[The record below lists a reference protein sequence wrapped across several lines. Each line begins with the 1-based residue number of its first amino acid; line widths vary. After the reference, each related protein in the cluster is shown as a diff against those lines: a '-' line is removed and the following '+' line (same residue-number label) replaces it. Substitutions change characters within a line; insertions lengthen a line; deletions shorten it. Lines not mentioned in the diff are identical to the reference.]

1 MPTTELTAVPA
12 QAAPVDDSPL
22 AGSLA
27 AAPAEPSQPQ
37 VLPPERIVVGQV
49 EHASRVGDSIV
60 LVGWHGEET
69 DLSVGQRAADAT
81 RLDARHLALPHARPV
96 TSQSGR
102 VVGGTGFLAV
112 LDTGWP
118 RGPVV
123 LRLGRV
129 SLLVTPERL
138 DAVLSDVRALA
149 WEGLGSLDVERRRVA
164 TAFLA
169 EVATPPADAP
179 NRRQVAQEL
188 HAVHETLRE
197 PLPGVQIDPEQ
208 PRGLF
213 VDQLH
218 AIDDRTFYVRG
229 WLRDTEAELT
239 SLVMVAPEGASADVL
254 PGLGRYPRPDVD
266 AFYGDVGPAPGQPGT
281 GFLATFTLPAPSRLG
296 VGWRVELRNAAGDAV
311 EAPVPAVLTDALAA
325 RTSVLNDLAYDPA
338 PDAPFLSDHAEP
350 ALSRLVAHRTGPE
363 EVTAVHAYGTPPG
376 TPDVTVLVP
385 LYKRLDFL
393 EHQLAAFVSDPA
405 MREVDLVY
413 VLDSPELSEQAVR
426 LAEGLSR
433 MYDVP
438 FRLVLL
444 RRNLGFAD
452 ANNVGARSA
461 RGRLLLL
468 LNSDV
473 LPDRP
478 GWLAALVD
486 AHDRLPDVGAVG
498 AKLLYEDD
506 SLQHAG
512 MYFDR
517 PEGSQLW
524 TNGHYFKGLHR
535 SFPPACV
542 ERAVPAVTGACL
554 LLATELWQEV
564 GGLCGGFV
572 QGDYEDSDLCLRLLE
587 RGLRNWYVPGAE
599 LYHLEGQSYP
609 DELRRAV
616 GRYNTWLQTHL
627 WDDQVGAAMRDHGAA
642 PEL

>member
-1 MPTTELTAVPA
+1 MPTTELSVPLR
-12 QAAPVDDSPL
+12 AAVDDSPL

-27 AAPAEPSQPQ
+27 AAPVEPPHHQ
-37 VLPPERIVVGQV
+37 VEPPERIVVGRV
-49 EHASRVGDSIV
+49 EYASRIGDQLL
-60 LVGWHGEET
+60 LVGRHGEQT
-69 DLSVGQRAADAT
+69 DLSAGRRATGAVRHDV
-81 RLDARHLALPHARPV
+81 RHLALPPAASEPGSDGEDACS
-96 TSQSGR
+96 TS
-102 VVGGTGFLAV
+102 FLAAAAIA
-112 LDTGWP
+112 WP
-118 RGPVV
+118 TQPIV

-129 SLLVTPERL
+129 SLLVTPDQL
-138 DAVLSDVRALA
+138 HAALCDVRALA
-149 WEGLGSLDVERRRVA
+149 WDGLGSMDVTRRRVI
-164 TAFLA
+164 TAFVA
-169 EVATPPADAP
+169 EVASPAPDAP
-179 NRRQVAQEL
+179 SRRQVAQEL
-188 HAVHETLRE
+188 HAVHETLRA
-197 PLPGVQIDPEQ
+197 PLPGVHIDAAE

-218 AIDDRTFYVRG
+218 ALDDRTFYVRG
-229 WLRDTEAELT
+229 WLRDTEADPV
-239 SLVMVAPEGASADVL
+239 SLVMVAPEGASVDVL
-254 PGLGRYPRPDVD
+254 PRLGRYPRPDVD
-266 AFYGDVGPAPGQPGT
+266 AFYGEAAPAPGQPGT

-296 VGWRVELRNAAGDAV
+296 QGWRVELRNAAGDAV
-311 EAPVPAVLTDALAA
+311 EAPVPPVLTDALAA
-325 RTSVLNDLAYDPA
+325 RTAILNDLAYDPA
-338 PDAPFLSDHAEP
+338 PDAPFLADHAEP

-363 EVTAVHAYGTPPG
+363 EVTAVHAFGTPPAA
-376 TPDVTVLVP
+376 PDVTVLVP
-385 LYKRLDFL
+385 LYKRIDFL

-413 VLDSPELSEQAVR
+413 VLDSPELAEQAVR

-478 GWLAALVD
+478 GWLAALVE

-517 PEGSQLW
+517 PQGSSLW

-554 LLATELWQEV
+554 LLATDLWREV

-572 QGDYEDSDLCLRLLE
+572 QGDYEDSDLCLRLLQ
-587 RGLRNWYVPGAE
+587 RGRRNYYVPSAE
-599 LYHLEGQSYP
+599 LHHLEGQSYP

-627 WDDQVGAAMRDHGAA
+627 WDDQVRSAMRDHGAA

>member
-1 MPTTELTAVPA
+1 MSTAELSVPEALAPDAQVPA
-12 QAAPVDDSPL
+12 AAVVTAAVVETRSPVVPGERL
-22 AGSLA
+22 
-27 AAPAEPSQPQ
+27 
-37 VLPPERIVVGQV
+37 VLGQV
-49 EHASRVGDSIV
+49 EFASRVGDQV
-60 LVGWHGEET
+60 LLVGWHGEES
-69 DLSVGQRAADAT
+69 DLTAAERAAGAG
-81 RLDARHLALPHARPV
+81 RLHARSLSIPHTRPV
-96 TSQSGR
+96 SMPSGR
-102 VVGGTGFLAV
+102 VGTATGFLAAV
-112 LDTGWP
+112 TTAWP
-118 RGPVV
+118 TTAVV
-123 LRLGRV
+123 IRLGRV
-129 SLLVTPERL
+129 SLLVTPEQLRN
-138 DAVLSDVRALA
+138 VLVDVRALA
-149 WEGLGSLDVERRRVA
+149 WEGLGGIDVERRKTA
-164 TAFLA
+164 AAFLA
-169 EVATPPADAP
+169 GAVICPKDAP
-179 NRRQVAQEL
+179 FRRQLAKDL

-197 PLPGVQIDPEQ
+197 TLPSVEIAADQA
-208 PRGLF
+208 RGLF
-213 VDQLH
+213 VDQLYSL
-218 AIDDRTFYVRG
+218 DDSAYYVRG
-229 WLRDTEAELT
+229 WVRDTEAELA
-239 SLVMVAPEGASADVL
+239 SLVVVSPEGATTDIL
-254 PGLGRYPRPDVD
+254 PSLARYPRPDVD
-266 AFYGDVGPAPGQPGT
+266 AFYAGDGVVPPGLRT
-281 GFLATFTLPAPSRLG
+281 GFLATFVLPAPSRLG
-296 VGWRVELRNAAGDAV
+296 SGWKLELRNAAGDAV
-311 EAPVPAVLTDALAA
+311 EAPAPPVVSDPLAA
-325 RTSVLNDLAYDPA
+325 RTAVLGDLAYDLA
-338 PDAPFLSDHAEP
+338 PDAPFLAAHAEP

-363 EVTAVHAYGTPPG
+363 EVTAVHSYGTPVAS
-376 TPDVTVLVP
+376 PDVTVLVP

-413 VLDSPELSEQAVR
+413 VLDSPELSELAVQQ
-426 LAEGLSR
+426 AEGLSR
-433 MYDVP
+433 MYAVP

-452 ANNVGARSA
+452 ANNVGAGFA

-478 GWLAALVD
+478 GWLARLVE

-517 PEGSQLW
+517 PEGAALW

-542 ERAVPAVTGACL
+542 ERSVPAVTGACMM
-554 LLATELWQEV
+554 LATDLWNEV

-572 QGDYEDSDLCLRLLE
+572 QGDYEDSDLCLRLLQ
-587 RGLRNWYVPGAE
+587 RGLRNWYVPAAE

-627 WDDQVGAAMRDHGAA
+627 WDGQVLAAMRDHGAA

>member
-1 MPTTELTAVPA
+1 MSTAELSAPQAPTEAHAPERQVPA
-12 QAAPVDDSPL
+12 
-22 AGSLA
+22 A
-27 AAPAEPSQPQ
+27 AAVEERAAVEPA
-37 VLPPERIVVGQV
+37 ERIVLGQV
-49 EHASRVGDSIV
+49 EFASRVGDQV
-60 LVGWHGEET
+60 LLVGWHGEES
-69 DLSVGQRAADAT
+69 DLGAPERAARAG
-81 RLDARHLALPHARPV
+81 RLDARSLSIPHTRPV
-96 TSQSGR
+96 SLPSGR
-102 VVGGTGFLAV
+102 VGTGTGFLAV
-112 LDTGWP
+112 VTTAWP
-118 RGPVV
+118 ASPVV
-123 LRLGRV
+123 IRLGRV
-129 SLLVTPERL
+129 SLLVTPEQL
-138 DAVLSDVRALA
+138 GNVLVDVRALA
-149 WEGLGSLDVERRRVA
+149 WEGLGGIDVERRKRA
-164 TAFLA
+164 AAFLA
-169 EVATPPADAP
+169 GAVTCAPDAP
-179 NRRQVAQEL
+179 FRRQLSQDL

-197 PLPGVQIDPEQ
+197 ALPSVQIAADQ

-213 VDQLH
+213 VDQLYSL
-218 AIDDRTFYVRG
+218 DDSAFYVRG
-229 WLRDTEAELT
+229 WVRDTEAELT
-239 SLVMVAPEGASADVL
+239 SLVVVSPEGATSDVL
-254 PGLGRYPRPDVD
+254 PGLARYPRPDVD
-266 AFYGDVGPAPGQPGT
+266 AFYADDGAVPTAERT
-281 GFLATFTLPAPSRLG
+281 GFLATFVLPAPSRLG
-296 VGWRVELRNAAGDAV
+296 VGWKLELRNAAGDAV
-311 EAPVPAVLTDALAA
+311 EAPAPPVLSDPLAA
-325 RTSVLNDLAYDPA
+325 RTAVLSDLAYDLA
-338 PDAPFLSDHAEP
+338 PDAPFLAAHAEP

-363 EVTAVHAYGTPPG
+363 EVTAVHTYGTPVTAPE
-376 TPDVTVLVP
+376 VTVLVP

-405 MREVDLVY
+405 MRAVDLVY
-413 VLDSPELSEQAVR
+413 VLDSPELSQLAVQQ
-426 LAEGLSR
+426 AEGLSR
-433 MYDVP
+433 MYAVP

-452 ANNVGARSA
+452 ANNVGARFA

-478 GWLAALVD
+478 GWLATLVE

-517 PEGSQLW
+517 PEGSALW

-542 ERAVPAVTGACL
+542 ERSVPAVTGACMM
-554 LLATELWQEV
+554 LATDLWNEV

-572 QGDYEDSDLCLRLLE
+572 QGDYEDSDLCLRLLQ
-587 RGLRNWYVPGAE
+587 RGLRNWYVPAAE

-627 WDDQVGAAMRDHGAA
+627 WDGQVLAAMRDHGAA